1 MNKLHMKVRAALA
14 SKGLNQGDLAD
25 MMNVSKQS
33 LSYTLISNMTMQRAL
48 LLADAL
54 NALTNETLTLDDFR
68 KDQ

>member
-14 SKGLNQGDLAD
+14 SKGLNQGDLAN

-33 LSYTLISNMTMQRAL
+33 LSYTLNNSMNMKTAL
-48 LLADAL
+48 LLTDSL